1 MRFGFLDV
9 PQAMVPISTGPIG
22 VPILYRE
29 ASSLL
34 AVFPVEAAALASLLG
49 GTGLVAVPLFQGR
62 PVVVVAMFDY
72 RDTTIGP
79 YHEAAL
85 ATFVVPENVAL
96 PQRPLLDLVLPSPW
110 RKVGLYIFD
119 LPVTTAVANA
129 AGRELWGLPKFVT
142 EIPISWRGEQFDGAV
157 CAPGSSEPL
166 FSLVGSV
173 GGGSRVPLRALVLY
187 SWLQGEL
194 LRTQVDLRGWARAI
208 RGPAMELRVKARMH
222 PMAERLEKLGLD
234 GARPALVQAAPTFR
248 ARLNLGQ
255 RAYPQPL
262 PSRSE
267 AQKYAA

>member
-9 PQAMVPISTGPIG
+9 PQAIVPISTGPIG

-29 ASSLL
+29 ASSVL
-34 AVFPVEAAALASLLG
+34 AVFPVNAADMAALLR
-49 GTGLVAVPLFQGR
+49 GTEFVAVPLFQGR
-62 PVVVVAMFDY
+62 PVAVVAMFEY

-85 ATFVVPENVAL
+85 ATFVVPESV
-96 PQRPLLDLVLPSPW
+96 PPPHRPLLDLVLPSPW

-142 EIPISWRGEQFDGAV
+142 EIPIYWRGDRFDSAV

-166 FSLVGSV
+166 FSLTGSV
-173 GGGSRVPLRALVLY
+173 GGGNRVPQRTLVLY
-187 SWLQGEL
+187 SWLQGEV
-194 LRTQVDLRGWARAI
+194 LRTRVDLRGWARAI
-208 RGPAMELRVKARMH
+208 RSPLMELRVKARLH
-222 PMAERLEKLGLD
+222 PMAERLDNLGLD
-234 GARPALVQAAPTFR
+234 GARPAVVQAAPFFR

-255 RAYPQPL
+255 RAHRLPA
-262 PSRSE
+262 PSRPE
-267 AQKYAA
+267 QQKQAA